1 EPMSFRLVSDTI
13 ASKDIWAFA
22 QS

>member
-1 EPMSFRLVSDTI
+1 SFRLVSDTV